1 MFPLKAGREAA
12 QRASDRAAPSCL
24 PFALQLFPGLQASRA
39 GQSLRGGF
47 DLEKAGGFGG
57 GGERGCCVLDLE
69 I

>member
-39 GQSLRGGF
+39 GRLSEEVLTWKRLGVSVEE
-47 DLEKAGGFGG
+47 EK
-57 GGERGCCVLDLE
+57 GCCVLDLE